1 MKNKKIMIFFIMIF
15 GLYLISVSNVFAA
28 FAVDYNYTGGQQTW
42 TVPVGVTSVQIECWG
57 AGTNGGNYA
66 DGGYAKGTKV
76 VTSGQTLYIYV
87 GGTNGY
93 NGGGSG
99 INGSENG
106 GGATDVRIGGTALVN
121 RVIVAG
127 GAGGL
132 GAGDSYGYGGNGGGT
147 SGDAGGASSTGGVA
161 SGGTQISG
169 YQLGIGENGLSD
181 FFGGGGGGGGYYGG
195 YGGYGAGDWEYGGG
209 GGGGSSY
216 ITGLANAST
225 TAGIRTGDGLVR
237 ITVATAIPGIS
248 ISSPSTAFT
257 VAGPVTYTVT
267 YDEYATTISLRD
279 QDITLN
285 KTGTADG
292 VVTVTNGTTN
302 TPTVTISGITG
313 EGTLGISVA
322 ASRAW
327 DATPNYAPAAGPSTT
342 FTVDNIAPEVPT
354 IDVSPSTSTNTDVIV
369 TITYPGDASTKEYK
383 IGAESWTSYTVA
395 VTITINST
403 VYARCYDNAGNPS
416 TQSSISIVNIDKTA
430 PSAPIVDITT
440 GTYSV
445 AQTVTVID
453 PGAVDVAHT
462 YYTLDGTEPDNTDTE
477 VIGTMLVDGAS
488 VTVMLKLVSYDNAG
502 NKGAITTEEYT
513 FTDGPTITVDITGRI
528 KDESDINVEIIVA
541 AESGIDSWEYE
552 WSENTTPTG
561 SWISGVTDTQTLTQ
575 TANGIWYLHIRA
587 TDNDTNVVTV
597 RYGIYKK
604 GVVQVIE
611 GYIEGTEKQDRKNF
625 RYYIG
630 KDNNGIN
637 KIMLVAGNHGGS
649 VAQTLE
655 KDDVLDIN
663 NKFKDGVFYIDREGK
678 IQQY

>member
-1 MKNKKIMIFFIMIF
+1 MVSNKITIFLIMVFAFI
-15 GLYLISVSNVFAA
+15 LIRGSNVFA
-28 FAVDYNYTGGQQTW
+28 VDYSYVAGTQD
-42 TVPVGVTSVQIECWG
+42 PVSLDEGTYIIEVWGSQGPSGSDWGLGHPDYYGYGG
-57 AGTNGGNYA
+57 AGGL
-66 DGGYAKGTKV
+66 GGYAKGTL
-76 VTSGQTLYIYV
+76 TLASPATIYINGSSGTIEVRKDADNTVNKILA
-87 GGTNGY
+87 GGV
-93 NGGGSG
+93 GGSG
-99 INGSENG
+99 ENG
-106 GGATDVRIGGTALVN
+106 YQDPEPGYENYGVDGASGVNGIGYV
-121 RVIVAG
+121 
-127 GAGGL
+127 
-132 GAGDSYGYGGNGGGT
+132 YGYAPLTET
-147 SGDAGGASSTGGVA
+147 STITGARTGVGFTRITASLTTIISASSNT
-161 SGGTQISG
+161 
-169 YQLGIGENGLSD
+169 
-181 FFGGGGGGGGYYGG
+181 F
-195 YGGYGAGDWEYGGG
+195 
-209 GGGGSSY
+209 
-216 ITGLANAST
+216 AN
-225 TAGIRTGDGLVR
+225 I
-237 ITVATAIPGIS
+237 
-248 ISSPSTAFT
+248 
-257 VAGPVTYTVT
+257 GPVTYTVT
-267 YDEYATTISLRD
+267 YVGAGTVLLRD

-342 FTVDNIAPEVPT
+342 FTVDNTTPEVPT

-663 NKFKDGVFYIDREGK
+663 NKFRTGVFYIDREGK